1 MAADRKGLNLGAGPL
16 WRRPGWTTIDHKHNW
31 WRRAD
36 TAWRLSFSAQSFD
49 WVFSSH
55 MLEHIP
61 HFKIDAVLK
70 ECNRVLK
77 PGGKIRLVCPNLE
90 VFARAYVANDTET
103 FDKLCT
109 EDTTIRQDLGLGG
122 RLMNFLVSPGADS
135 FMFSRNGEIIGGYA
149 HVYSYDFE
157 MMKTLL
163 ERHGFGDVIKSDF
176 GQSEVAEM
184 REPLH
189 VIGSAPVWSV
199 EREWPDRSAGTT
211 GFDRSP
217 HSSLFVEATK
227 IADDVTPVL
236 DYGAGNQ
243 RGLDPLDMNWGAMTA
258 GYLSFTLLK
267 LKSIPRLFVRE
278 VTRAIRRPGSGLHR
292 LAQAVPSSFRLSIKK
307 WGGFG

>member
-1 MAADRKGLNLGAGPL
+1 MADDRMGLNLGAGPL
-16 WRRPGWTTIDHKHNW
+16 WRRPGWKTIDHKHNW
-31 WRRAD
+31 WRRGD
-36 TAWRLSFSAQSFD
+36 TAWRLSFPAHSFD

-70 ECNRVLK
+70 ECNRVLRQ
-77 PGGKIRLVCPNLE
+77 GGKIRLVCPNLE
-90 VFARAYVANDTET
+90 VFARAYVARDSDV
-103 FDKLCT
+103 FDKVCN
-109 EDTTIRQDLGLGG
+109 EDPTIRQDLGFGG
-122 RLMNFLVSPGADS
+122 KLMNFMISPGADS

-163 ERHGFGDVIKSDF
+163 ERHGFGNVTNSGF

-189 VIGSAPVWSV
+189 VVGSAPVWRV

-227 IADDVTPVL
+227 VADDGTPIL
-236 DYGAGNQ
+236 NYGASNE
-243 RGLDPLDMNWGAMTA
+243 RGLDPLDMGWGAMTA
-258 GYLSFTLLK
+258 GYLSFTFLK
-267 LKSIPRLFVRE
+267 LKSVPRMFIRGMA
-278 VTRAIRRPGSGLHR
+278 RASGRPGGSLRR
-292 LAQAVPSSFRLSIKK
+292 LAQAIPASFRLSIKK
-307 WGGFG
+307 WSGLD